1 MTLNSDDMEKND
13 ISNIKTVL
21 DYILHPTLEVED
33 GFKYPDVV
41 LHADWVYPRN
51 YIKELWDSVV
61 ESDIVEIAH
70 AVIDFYDI
78 IGSENRNA
86 MCQWIV
92 DHHGTGGQ

>member
-1 MTLNSDDMEKND
+1 MEKND
-13 ISNIKTVL
+13 INNIKTVL

-51 YIKELWDSVV
+51 YIEKLWDSVV
-61 ESDIVEIAH
+61 ESDIVEVAH

-78 IGSENRNA
+78 IGSDNRRV
-86 MCQWIV
+86 MLQWIMDNHRAV
-92 DHHGTGGQ
+92 GE

>member
-13 ISNIKTVL
+13 LNNIKTVL
-21 DYILHPTLEVED
+21 DYILDPRFETEN

-51 YIKELWDSVV
+51 YIEKLWDSVV
-61 ESDIVEIAH
+61 ESDIVEVAH

-78 IGSENRNA
+78 IGSENRNV